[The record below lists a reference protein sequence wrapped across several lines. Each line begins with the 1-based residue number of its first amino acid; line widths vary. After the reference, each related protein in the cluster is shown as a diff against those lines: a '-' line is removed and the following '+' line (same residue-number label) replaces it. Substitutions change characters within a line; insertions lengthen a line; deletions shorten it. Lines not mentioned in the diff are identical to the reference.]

1 MCALD
6 SGKGFRVI
14 NDLLRLI
21 ALRVGSE
28 VSLDELANN
37 LGIDVKTVARYL
49 DILEKCFTLYNLRGF
64 SRNLR
69 SEITR
74 TSKYYFYDNGVR
86 NAIINNLNSLASRH
100 EVGALWENFF
110 CLGTS

>member
-1 MCALD
+1 MECALD
-6 SGKGFRVI
+6 SVKGSRVI

-21 ALRVGSE
+21 ALQVGSE
-28 VSLDELANN
+28 VSLNELANN

-49 DILEKCFTLYNLRGF
+49 DIFEKCFILYNLRGF

-74 TSKYYFYDNGVR
+74 TCKYYFYDNGT
-86 NAIINNLNSLASRH
+86 ASETQLLIILTL
-100 EVGALWENFF
+100 
-110 CLGTS
+110 